1 MVSTA
6 AITDQLI
13 LVDEQDNPIGTCEKM
28 EAHRKGL
35 LHRAFSVFIF
45 DAHGRMLLQQRALSK
60 YHSGGLWTNACCSH
74 PFPGEDNLTAATRRL
89 KEELGF
95 TTSLRKAF
103 DFYYRASFDN
113 GLTEHEFD
121 HVFVGQYEGALEVN
135 PQEVMDYCF
144 LSLEEI
150 ENQLETRPD
159 RYTEWFKIAFP
170 RLRNWKQEQQ
180 SAPIAN

>member
-45 DAHGRMLLQQRALSK
+45 DAQGRMLLQQRALSK

-89 KEELGF
+89 QEELGF

-103 DFYYRASFDN
+103 DFYYRAAFDN

-121 HVFVGQYEGALEVN
+121 HVFVGQYEGTLEVN
-135 PQEVMDYCF
+135 PQEVMDY
-144 LSLEEI
+144 
-150 ENQLETRPD
+150 
-159 RYTEWFKIAFP
+159 
-170 RLRNWKQEQQ
+170 
-180 SAPIAN
+180 